1 MVEMDQE
8 KFIVKLNKALVG
20 KEEENSIVN
29 SVAEGF
35 DLILNSFLPSKQQE
49 ESPPVVT
56 GVFNRAAFPLGFGHS
71 TRYIGPRTVL
81 VGDAAHRVHPLA
93 GQGVNLGFGDVA
105 SLASVVEDSLR
116 EGGRLG
122 QQSYLAQYET
132 ERQRHNLATMAGIDG
147 LQRLYCTAWT
157 PL

>member
-1 MVEMDQE
+1 MWTVSKDMARNMVEMDQE

-56 GVFNRAAFPLGFGHS
+56 GLVEFLRN
-71 TRYIGPRTVL
+71 VL
-81 VGDAAHRVHPLA
+81 LLIHHIRSF
-93 GQGVNLGFGDVA
+93 Q
-105 SLASVVEDSLR
+105 
-116 EGGRLG
+116 
-122 QQSYLAQYET
+122 
-132 ERQRHNLATMAGIDG
+132 
-147 LQRLYCTAWT
+147 
-157 PL
+157 